1 MQIDSVTIVQTWQDA
16 ANHQNVERLLELS
29 GPNIEIVGPRG
40 SARGH
45 DILKDWLSRAG
56 LQLETLRTFAKDD
69 VVAVAQHGV
78 WRSIETNEVTGEA
91 DVATV
96 FRVTNNCVAYLARYD
111 SLEEAF
117 EKSSLT
123 HADEVT
129 SVNV

>member
-1 MQIDSVTIVQTWQDA
+1 MQRDSIAVVRNWQDA
-16 ANHQNVERLLELS
+16 ANRQNVERLLELS
-29 GPNIEIVGPRG
+29 DPNIEIAGPRG
-40 SARGH
+40 SAYGH
-45 DILKDWLSRAG
+45 QVLKDWLSRAG

-69 VVAVAQHGV
+69 VVSVAQHGV
-78 WRSIETNEVTGEA
+78 WRLVETNEVTGEA
-91 DVATV
+91 NVATV
-96 FRVTNNCVAYLARYD
+96 FRVTNKRVIYLARYD